1 MSQSTSAQAEEL
13 VRTDPQC
20 WTSIAALN
28 AVVHS
33 DASTID
39 TQLSVIK
46 DI

>member
-20 WTSIAALN
+20 WTSIDVLN
-28 AVVHS
+28 AGVYS
-33 DASTID
+33 YGSNID
-39 TQLSVIK
+39 TQLSVIN